1 MIIVKEQ
8 KEVGG
13 YDSQGNRYIWAHLE
27 CDSAADLPAP
37 DYFKADAAA
46 ILAMGSTAHT
56 IAENAGYELN
66 SGGVWMLQEPGTAAY
81 TKAEVDDML
90 QARDALQA
98 EDRAALDGLIDSGAK
113 NKLINSMTD
122 GQSFGITFTKNADE
136 TVTVSGTAS
145 GGNAQR
151 RIMTIPADE
160 AQTYNGLILSGCHS
174 GGGASTYKLVFQ
186 RDSSPYTIYSTDTG
200 NGAIIQ
206 NVPAAVQCRVFIV
219 VNSGTTIDAT
229 FKPMICTAADFAI
242 SSDFS
247 PYRPTW
253 QEMWEMIQALQ

>member
-81 TKAEVDDML
+81 TKAET
-90 QARDALQA
+90 DALLSEKQDLLVLGENFDA
-98 EDRAALDGLIDSGAK
+98 EPTSGSVNPVRSGGVVNYTFGAAAAIIPSGA
-113 NKLINSMTD
+113 NLNSYID
-122 GQSFGITFTKNADE
+122 PGAYRCESNAIAATLVNCPTANGFRME
-136 TVTVSGTAS
+136 VKSTIASAATGYQLQFIYPNNANGEFFMRRRGSASSGTWS
-145 GGNAQR
+145 
-151 RIMTIPADE
+151 
-160 AQTYNGLILSGCHS
+160 SWF
-174 GGGASTYKLVFQ
+174 KFQ
-186 RDSSPYTIYSTDTG
+186 GT
-200 NGAIIQ
+200 
-206 NVPAAVQCRVFIV
+206 AV
-219 VNSGTTIDAT
+219 
-229 FKPMICTAADFAI
+229 
-242 SSDFS
+242 
-247 PYRPTW
+247 
-253 QEMWEMIQALQ
+253 